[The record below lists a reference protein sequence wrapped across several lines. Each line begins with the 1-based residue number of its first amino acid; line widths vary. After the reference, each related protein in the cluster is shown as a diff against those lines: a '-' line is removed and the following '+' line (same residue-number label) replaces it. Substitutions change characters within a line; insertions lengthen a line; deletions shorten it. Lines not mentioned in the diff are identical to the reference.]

1 MLKFSA
7 PCIFGL
13 EGLCANEFK
22 FLGLKNVEA
31 HNGKVTFEGDFS
43 DMAKANIN
51 SRYAE
56 RIQILLA
63 EFEAVSFEELFEGVK
78 SVAWEDFIGVNDAF
92 PVKGRC
98 LSSKLMSV
106 PDCQKI
112 IKKAVV
118 TRLSEKYML
127 PWLEESGPLHQIQ
140 FLIMNDK
147 VSVMLDTSGAG
158 LHKRGYRAESNEAPI
173 KETLAAA
180 MADLSRVR
188 GNHFVVD
195 PMCGSGTILIEAAL
209 KAMKIAP
216 GINRYFAAEKWNCVP
231 SDVWKE
237 QREIAKANEKRD
249 CDFRAEGYD
258 IDELALEVAKKNA
271 QRLKVPVI
279 WVQSDIFEN
288 VSESFDL
295 IVSNPPYIR
304 TEVIQGLED
313 EVKLHDPWIALD
325 GHEDG
330 LYFYRRIVSESIS
343 HLNDGAWLMFE
354 IGHDQAEDV
363 SKLMKNAGF
372 CNIYVKKDLAGL
384 DRVVCGM
391 YNKEVA
397 ENSSRT
403 KM

>member
-271 QRLKVPVI
+271 KLAGVADRITFAKRDIKDFKLNEGFMTVI
-279 WVQSDIFEN
+279 T
-288 VSESFDL
+288 
-295 IVSNPPYIR
+295 NPPYGERLLDVKSAEELYKVMGEKFKR
-304 TEVIQGLED
+304 TQGKSYTIITPDDDFEKIFGRKAD
-313 EVKLHDPWIALD
+313 KRRKLYNGTLKCQ
-325 GHEDG
+325 
-330 LYFYRRIVSESIS
+330 LYICLLYTSPSPR
-343 HLNDGAWLMFE
+343 
-354 IGHDQAEDV
+354 
-363 SKLMKNAGF
+363 
-372 CNIYVKKDLAGL
+372 
-384 DRVVCGM
+384 DRG
-391 YNKEVA
+391 
-397 ENSSRT
+397 
-403 KM
+403 

>member
-13 EGLCANEFK
+13 EGHPADAVAQDVAWHEFK

-63 EFEAVSFEELFEGVK
+63 EFEAVSFEELFEGIK

-271 QRLKVPVI
+271 KLAGVADRITFAKRDIKDFELNEGFMTVI
-279 WVQSDIFEN
+279 T
-288 VSESFDL
+288 
-295 IVSNPPYIR
+295 NPPYGERLLDVKSAEELYKVMGEKFKR
-304 TEVIQGLED
+304 TQGKSYTIITPDDDFEKIFGRKAD
-313 EVKLHDPWIALD
+313 KRRKLYNGTLKCQ
-325 GHEDG
+325 
-330 LYFYRRIVSESIS
+330 LY
-343 HLNDGAWLMFE
+343 
-354 IGHDQAEDV
+354 
-363 SKLMKNAGF
+363 
-372 CNIYVKKDLAGL
+372 
-384 DRVVCGM
+384 M
-391 YNKEVA
+391 YFK
-397 ENSSRT
+397 
-403 KM
+403 

>member
-271 QRLKVPVI
+271 KLVGVADRITFAKRDIKDFELNEGFMTVI
-279 WVQSDIFEN
+279 T
-288 VSESFDL
+288 
-295 IVSNPPYIR
+295 NPPYGERLLDVKSAEELYKVMGEKFKR
-304 TEVIQGLED
+304 TQGKSYTIITPDDDFEKIFGRKAD
-313 EVKLHDPWIALD
+313 KRRKLYNGTLKCQ
-325 GHEDG
+325 
-330 LYFYRRIVSESIS
+330 LYMLSLIHISEPTR
-343 HLNDGAWLMFE
+343 H
-354 IGHDQAEDV
+354 
-363 SKLMKNAGF
+363 
-372 CNIYVKKDLAGL
+372 
-384 DRVVCGM
+384 
-391 YNKEVA
+391 
-397 ENSSRT
+397 
-403 KM
+403 

>member
-1 MLKFSA
+1 VLKFSA

-63 EFEAVSFEELFEGVK
+63 EFEAVSFEELFEGIK

-271 QRLKVPVI
+271 KLAGVADRITFAKRDIKDFELNEGFMTVI
-279 WVQSDIFEN
+279 T
-288 VSESFDL
+288 
-295 IVSNPPYIR
+295 NPPYGERLLDVKSAEELYKVMGEKFKR
-304 TEVIQGLED
+304 TQGKSYTIITPDDDFEKIFGRKAD
-313 EVKLHDPWIALD
+313 KRRKLYNGTLKCQ
-325 GHEDG
+325 
-330 LYFYRRIVSESIS
+330 LY
-343 HLNDGAWLMFE
+343 
-354 IGHDQAEDV
+354 
-363 SKLMKNAGF
+363 
-372 CNIYVKKDLAGL
+372 
-384 DRVVCGM
+384 M
-391 YNKEVA
+391 YFK
-397 ENSSRT
+397 
-403 KM
+403 

>member
-63 EFEAVSFEELFEGVK
+63 EFEAVSFEELFEGIK

-158 LHKRGYRAESNEAPI
+158 LHKRGYRADSNDAPI

-180 MADLSRVR
+180 MVDLSRVR
-188 GNHFVVD
+188 ANHFVTD
-195 PMCGSGTILIEAAL
+195 PMCGSGTILIEAAM
-209 KAMKIAP
+209 KALNIAP
-216 GINRYFAAEKWNCVP
+216 GLNRYFACEHWNCVP
-231 SDVWKE
+231 KDVFE
-237 QREIAKANEKRD
+237 TARENARQKIRHDAT
-249 CDFRAEGYD
+249 FRATGYD
-258 IDELALEVAKKNA
+258 IDDSALAIAKKNA
-271 QRLKVPVI
+271 EIAGVADRI
-279 WVQSDIFEN
+279 TFANRDIKDFEL
-288 VSESFDL
+288 EDGFQT
-295 IVSNPPYIR
+295 IITNPPYGER
-304 TEVIQGLED
+304 LLDVKSAEKLYAVMGEHFKRMKGKSYTVISPDDDFEKIFGRKAD
-313 EVKLHDPWIALD
+313 KRRKLYNGTLKC
-325 GHEDG
+325 E
-330 LYFYRRIVSESIS
+330 LY
-343 HLNDGAWLMFE
+343 
-354 IGHDQAEDV
+354 
-363 SKLMKNAGF
+363 
-372 CNIYVKKDLAGL
+372 
-384 DRVVCGM
+384 M
-391 YNKEVA
+391 YFK
-397 ENSSRT
+397 
-403 KM
+403 